1 MNQNILRGKILR
13 LLHELYPDGIEYTS
27 LLGIYYSY
35 EKIESIKKAL
45 QYLIDRGLIIN
56 KEIPHPYKPE
66 KKIMFYKISPSGID
80 LAEEVVKP
88 IPGVCFIPEEDSN
101 G

>member
-1 MNQNILRGKILR
+1 MKLNLLRGKILR

-35 EKIESIKKAL
+35 EKIENIGKAL
-45 QYLIDRGLIIN
+45 QYLVDRNLVVQ
-56 KEIPHPYKPE
+56 KEASHPYKEE
-66 KKIMFYKISPSGID
+66 KKIMFYKISPAGID
-80 LAEEVVKP
+80 LIEGSAKP
-88 IPGVCFIPEEDSN
+88 IAGVCIVPEDCD

>member
-1 MNQNILRGKILR
+1 MKLNILRGKILR

-35 EKIESIKKAL
+35 EKIESIGKAL
-45 QYLIDRGLIIN
+45 QYLVDRNLVVQ
-56 KEIPHPYKPE
+56 KEMPHPYKDE
-66 KKIMFYKISPSGID
+66 KKIMFYKISPGGID
-80 LAEEVVKP
+80 LIEGSVKP
-88 IPGVCFIPEEDSN
+88 LAGVFLVPEADN